1 MLTLKMRISYAIINK
16 ILVVSITNL
25 WLIIYLSKM
34 KKKEPNAQVVET
46 FFFFFKVTIPICFM
60 FLKFEKKIK
69 LVLSD
74 FYF

>member
-46 FFFFFKVTIPICFM
+46 FFFFFQSNYSHLLYV
-60 FLKFEKKIK
+60 LKFEKKIK